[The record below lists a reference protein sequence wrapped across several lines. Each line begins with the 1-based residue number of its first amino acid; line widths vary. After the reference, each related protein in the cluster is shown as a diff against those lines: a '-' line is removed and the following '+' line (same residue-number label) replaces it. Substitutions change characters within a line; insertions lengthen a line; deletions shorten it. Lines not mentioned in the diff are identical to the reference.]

1 MAALGFTT
9 RNCVIS
15 VWWPDLLAA
24 VAAAVLGR
32 LRLLVVVKVGDV
44 KGFEEA
50 AVVVGCEERG

>member
-32 LRLLVVVKVGDV
+32 LRLLVVV
-44 KGFEEA
+44 
-50 AVVVGCEERG
+50 CWCR